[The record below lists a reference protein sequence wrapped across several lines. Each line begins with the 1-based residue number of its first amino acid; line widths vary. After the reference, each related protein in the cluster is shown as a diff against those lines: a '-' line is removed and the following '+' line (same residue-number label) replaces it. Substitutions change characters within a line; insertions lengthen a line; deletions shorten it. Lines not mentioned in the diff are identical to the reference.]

1 MPLASTTLIDL
12 PEAAARSDYGLSTL
26 RRYIKAG
33 AIPAVKVKGRIYV
46 RPEDLDAF
54 AAPEPVHM
62 PDVTLQAW
70 AAQMAAK
77 APAFRPEQRSVI
89 MSAFASALG
98 GE

>member
-12 PEAAARSDYGLSTL
+12 QAAAARSDYGLSTL
-26 RRYIKAG
+26 RRHIRAG
-33 AIPAVKVKGRIYV
+33 AIPAVKVKGRIYL

-54 AAPEPVHM
+54 TAPEPVHV
-62 PDVTLQAW
+62 PDLALQDW
-70 AAQMAAK
+70 AARMAAK
-77 APAFRPEQRSVI
+77 APVFRPEQRSII